1 MEDLPMERYQLLYFF
16 KDLIE
21 LSIKYPGD
29 PGFGIACSELLQA
42 MMLRQD
48 SFINKILKDDST
60 DRHMFHEYRL
70 NGAGLK
76 MHWKVKRTTGAD
88 FDTFQCYISGDQVKQ
103 YADFYVQ
110 AKEYIRKRGYNHR

>member
-1 MEDLPMERYQLLYFF
+1 MERYQILYFF

-29 PGFGIACSELLQA
+29 PGFGIGCSELLQA

-48 SFINKILKDDST
+48 TFVDKIMEDDSG
-60 DRHMFHEYRL
+60 DFHEYRL

-76 MHWKVKRTTGAD
+76 MHWMVERTTGAK
-88 FDTFQCYISGDQVKQ
+88 FDTFKCYISGDQVKQ
-103 YADFYVQ
+103 YADFFVQ
-110 AKEYIRKRGYNHR
+110 AKELIRKRGHNHR